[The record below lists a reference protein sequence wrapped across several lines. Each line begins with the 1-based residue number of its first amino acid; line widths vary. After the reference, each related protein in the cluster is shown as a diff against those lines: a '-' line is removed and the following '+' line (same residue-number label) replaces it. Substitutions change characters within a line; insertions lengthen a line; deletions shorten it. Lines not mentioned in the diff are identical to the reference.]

1 MDQGNCRQ
9 LRNQVRAIGWRSRLA
24 SMLAALALLLP
35 AAAHSKCTLQTA
47 ELPVTMV
54 GARAIA
60 TVRINGTSVPLMV
73 DSGAFYSMLTDAAA
87 AQLNLRLVPMPR
99 NLVVKGLGGNVRT
112 HTTSVNKLELL
123 GGSIPDVDFIVGGTE
138 PGAGAMG
145 ILGRNILS
153 AADTEYDLAH
163 GVIRLVFP
171 GDDCSNANMAYWAGS
186 TPVSE
191 IDLLRDNNDRFKL
204 PEIRGLVKVNGKEL
218 LALFDSGAKGTLV
231 SLRAAHE
238 AGVPDGDMKPSGV
251 SYGLDGKPAKSWTA
265 PIATID
271 LGGEIISNNRL
282 RVTDYD
288 MPQDMLLGVDFFL
301 SHRIYVAKKRRV
313 MFFTYNGGRVFM
325 DNTVAAAAPA
335 ASAAAS
341 DDPALSADDYA
352 RRGAASAS
360 RGDYA
365 SALADLDRACALAPA
380 SAAFFA
386 RRGQIRL
393 QLKQPDKAMEDIDKA
408 LQIDPLQ
415 VDARLQRAS
424 MRAFAKNADGALA
437 DLAEL
442 DKQLA
447 PQAQQRVQMGGL
459 YLGLHAP
466 APAVA
471 QFDLWIPHH
480 AHEFQIENILY
491 ERCWARVQL
500 GVDLDKALDDCD
512 AAVDADAKNP
522 AFLDARAWVYLRQGK
537 LTKARADFNR
547 GLAIKP
553 HNAFLLYGR
562 GLVEQGLG
570 DAAAGQADLDAARK
584 QSASIDVDVGRFG
597 LDAKQAGRP

>member
-1 MDQGNCRQ
+1 MDEGNCWQ
-9 LRNQVRAIGWRSRLA
+9 LRNQVRAIAGRSRLA

-35 AAAHSKCTLQTA
+35 AATHAKCSLQTA

-60 TVRINGTSVPLMV
+60 TVRINGASVPLMV

-99 NLVVKGLGGNVRT
+99 NLVVKGLGGNVPT
-112 HTTSVNKLELL
+112 HTTSVSKLELL

-171 GDDCSNANMAYWAGS
+171 NGDCGNANMAYWAGD

-204 PEIRGLVKVNGKEL
+204 PEIRGLVKVNGKQL
-218 LALFDSGAKGTLV
+218 LALFDSGAYGTLV

-238 AGVPDGDMKPSGV
+238 AGVTNGDMKPSGV
-251 SYGLDGKPAKSWTA
+251 SYGLDGKPVKSWTA
-265 PIATID
+265 PFATID

-325 DNTVAAAAPA
+325 DNTVAAAAPV

-386 RRGQIRL
+386 QRGQIRL

-480 AHEFQIENILY
+480 AHEFQLENILY